1 MIQRGQDVTPE
12 QVEALVARLRVQGTD
27 DASCEVKACG
37 GGLSANVWDTVSA
50 FANTHGGDLLF
61 GLEETAGFV
70 PASEFDLDR
79 VRDQFVEGIGDGG
92 SEGRL
97 ALPPMYEMERHVI
110 DGAPILV
117 LQIAENDLGTKPC
130 YVKAKGVQGGSFKRV
145 DDKNIK
151 LSATEIFEMQRALK
165 PQESDRVPIPEAD
178 VSDLDPALVDKLL
191 DLKRES
197 KALRGAE
204 DRVTQLARLSATTK
218 DGVVRLAG
226 LLVAGTYPQQFL
238 PRLLIDVA
246 VHPGNEKSV
255 PNAKVRFIDR
265 VVCEGPLPE
274 AIDQAV
280 QAVARNL
287 RTYSVVDGAARRDH
301 LEIPREVLREAIANA
316 VVHREYHE
324 LFRGQ
329 PVTVD
334 VHPDRVV
341 VTNPGG
347 LWGGKT
353 LENLDD
359 GTSRCRNQTLMQLL
373 QSVPFPSGG
382 GLTVEGQ
389 GGGVKLMIHE
399 MEAHALD
406 RPRFRATADQVT
418 VEFRRHGAEIPE
430 LRSWLRDLTDRQL
443 NSLEDAAL
451 LMARRE
457 GTVTVTRLREDLRID
472 SDDARNLLTELVNA
486 GLLREAGG
494 EEYALWSLEPGLRPS
509 EREILDAL
517 HESDPLDVHELA
529 ELLGKSAGSLRP
541 ILRRLVRSGRVTPT
555 AAATSRNRRYLRTPS

>member
-1 MIQRGQDVTPE
+1 MEPDQLDV
-12 QVEALVARLRVQGTD
+12 VVARLRRQATD
-27 DASCEVKACG
+27 DAECEVKACG
-37 GGLSANVWDTVSA
+37 GGLGANVWDTVSA
-50 FANTHGGDLLF
+50 FANTHGGYLLL
-61 GLEETAGFV
+61 GLDESSGFS
-70 PASEFDLDR
+70 PTKGFDLDR

-92 SEGRL
+92 SRGRL
-97 ALPPMYEMERHVI
+97 AMPPAYEMERHLV
-110 DGAPILV
+110 DGAPV
-117 LQIAENDLGTKPC
+117 LLIWVAENDLGTKPC
-130 YVKAKGVQGGSFKRV
+130 YVKAKGVQGGSYKRV
-145 DDKNIK
+145 DDKDIK
-151 LSATEIFEMQRALK
+151 LSPTEIFEMQRALT
-165 PQESDRVPIPEAD
+165 PQESDRTPIPEAD
-178 VSDLDPALVDKLL
+178 VTDLDPVLIEQLL

-204 DRVTQLARLSATTK
+204 DRTAQLARLNATTK

-226 LLVAGTYPQQFL
+226 LVVAGTYPQQFL
-238 PRLLIDVA
+238 PRLLIDVT
-246 VHPGNEKSV
+246 VHPANEKSM
-255 PNAKVRFIDR
+255 PGARVRFVDR
-265 VVCEGPLPE
+265 VACEGPLPE
-274 AIDQAV
+274 AIDQTV

-287 RTYSVVDGAARRDH
+287 RTYSVVEGTAREDH

-324 LFRGQ
+324 MFRGQ

-334 VHPDRVV
+334 VFPDRVV

-373 QSVPFPSGG
+373 QSVPFPSGA

-418 VEFRRHGAEIPE
+418 VELRRHGAEIPA

-443 NSLEDAAL
+443 TSLEDAAL

-457 GTVTVTRLREDLRID
+457 GTVSVSRLRADLRID
-472 SDDARNLLTELVNA
+472 SDDARDLLTELVNA
-486 GLLREAGG
+486 GLLREIGDEG
-494 EEYALWSLEPGLRPS
+494 YELWSLEPGLRPS
-509 EREILDAL
+509 EREVLNVLD
-517 HESDPLDVHELA
+517 ESNPLDVHELSA
-529 ELLGKSAGSLRP
+529 LLGKSPPSLRP
-541 ILRRLVRSGRVTPT
+541 ILRRLVTMGRVIAT
-555 AAATSRNRRYLRTPS
+555 APATSRNRRYLRAPSS

>member
-1 MIQRGQDVTPE
+1 M
-12 QVEALVARLRVQGTD
+12 VARLRRQATD
-27 DASCEVKACG
+27 DAEVEVKACG
-37 GGLSANVWDTVSA
+37 GGLGANVWDTVSA
-50 FANTHGGDLLF
+50 FANTHGGYLLL
-61 GLEETAGFV
+61 GLDEADGFV
-70 PASEFDLDR
+70 PARGFNLDR

-92 SEGRL
+92 SDGRL
-97 ALPPMYEMERHVI
+97 AMPPSYDLERHLV
-110 DGAPILV
+110 DGAPV
-117 LQIAENDLGTKPC
+117 LLISIAENDLGTKPC
-130 YVKAKGVQGGSFKRV
+130 YVRAKGVQGGSYKRV
-145 DDKNIK
+145 DDKDIK
-151 LSATEIFEMQRALK
+151 LSTTELFEMQRALT
-165 PQESDRVPIPEAD
+165 PQESDRTPIPEAEIT
-178 VSDLDPALVDKLL
+178 DLDPVLVERLI

-204 DRVTQLARLSATTK
+204 DRTAQLARLNATTK

-226 LLVAGTYPQQFL
+226 LVVAGIYPQQFL
-238 PRLLIDVA
+238 PRLLIDVT
-246 VHPGNEKSV
+246 VHPTNEKSM
-255 PNAKVRFIDR
+255 PGAKVRFLDR
-265 VVCEGPLPE
+265 VSCEGPLPE

-287 RTYSVVDGAARRDH
+287 RTYSVVEGTARENH

-334 VHPDRVV
+334 VFPDRVV

-373 QSVPFPSGG
+373 QSVPFPSGA

-406 RPRFRATADQVT
+406 RPRFRASADQVT
-418 VEFRRHGAEIPE
+418 VELRRHGAEIPA

-443 NSLEDAAL
+443 SALEDAAL

-457 GTVTVTRLREDLRID
+457 GTVSVSRVRADLRID
-472 SDDARNLLTELVNA
+472 SDDARELLTELVNV
-486 GLLREAGG
+486 GLLREIGN
-494 EEYALWSLEPGLRPS
+494 EEYELWSLEPALRPS
-509 EREILDAL
+509 EREVLNALDD
-517 HESDPLDVHELA
+517 SRPLDVNELA
-529 ELLGKSAGSLRP
+529 AVLGKSPNALRP
-541 ILRRLVRSGRVTPT
+541 ILRKLVTMGRVSAT
-555 AAATSRNRRYLRTPS
+555 APPTSRHRRYLRAST

>member
-1 MIQRGQDVTPE
+1 M
-12 QVEALVARLRVQGTD
+12 VARLRRQATD
-27 DASCEVKACG
+27 DAEVEVKACS
-37 GGLSANVWDTVSA
+37 GGLGANVWDTVSA
-50 FANTHGGDLLF
+50 FANTHGGYLLL
-61 GLEETAGFV
+61 GLDEANGFV
-70 PASEFDLDR
+70 PASGFKLDR

-92 SEGRL
+92 SDGRL
-97 ALPPMYEMERHVI
+97 AMPPSYDLQRHLI
-110 DGAPILV
+110 DGTPV
-117 LQIAENDLGTKPC
+117 LLISIAENDLGTKPC
-130 YVKAKGVQGGSFKRV
+130 YVKAKGVQGGSYKRV
-145 DDKNIK
+145 DDKDIK
-151 LSATEIFEMQRALK
+151 LSTTEIFEMQRALT
-165 PQESDRVPIPEAD
+165 PQESDRTPIPEAD
-178 VSDLDPALVDKLL
+178 VTELDPVLVDKLI

-197 KALRGAE
+197 KALRGAK
-204 DRVTQLARLSATTK
+204 DRTAQLARLNATTK

-226 LLVAGTYPQQFL
+226 LIVAGTYPQQFL
-238 PRLLIDVA
+238 PRLLIDVT
-246 VHPGNEKSV
+246 VHPANEKSM
-255 PNAKVRFIDR
+255 PGAKVRFLDR
-265 VVCEGPLPE
+265 VSCEGPLPE

-287 RTYSVVDGAARRDH
+287 RTYSVVEGAAREDH

-334 VHPDRVV
+334 VFPERVM

-373 QSVPFPSGG
+373 QSVPFPSGA

-418 VEFRRHGAEIPE
+418 VEFRRHGAEIPA

-443 NSLEDAAL
+443 SALEDAAL

-457 GTVTVTRLREDLRID
+457 GTVSVSRVREDLRID
-472 SDDARNLLTELVNA
+472 SDDARELLTELVNI
-486 GLLREAGG
+486 GLLREIGD
-494 EEYALWSLEPGLRPS
+494 EEYELWSLEPALRPS
-509 EREILDAL
+509 EREVLNALDDS
-517 HESDPLDVHELA
+517 HPLDVHELA
-529 ELLGKSAGSLRP
+529 AILGKSPNSLRP
-541 ILRRLVRSGRVTPT
+541 ILRKLVTMGRVIAT
-555 AAATSRNRRYLRTPS
+555 APPTSRLRRYLRASR

>member
-1 MIQRGQDVTPE
+1 MEPDQLDV
-12 QVEALVARLRVQGTD
+12 VVARLRRQATD
-27 DASCEVKACG
+27 DAECEVKACG
-37 GGLSANVWDTVSA
+37 GGLGANVWDTVSA
-50 FANTHGGDLLF
+50 FANTHGGYLLL
-61 GLEETAGFV
+61 GLDESSGFS
-70 PASEFDLDR
+70 PTKGFDLDR

-92 SEGRL
+92 SRGRL
-97 ALPPMYEMERHVI
+97 AMPPAYEMERHLV
-110 DGAPILV
+110 DGAPV
-117 LQIAENDLGTKPC
+117 LLIWIAENDLGTKPC
-130 YVKAKGVQGGSFKRV
+130 YVKAKGVQGGSYKRV
-145 DDKNIK
+145 DDKDIK
-151 LSATEIFEMQRALK
+151 LSPTEIFEMQRALT
-165 PQESDRVPIPEAD
+165 PQESDRTPIPEAD
-178 VSDLDPALVDKLL
+178 VTDLDPVLIEKLL

-204 DRVTQLARLSATTK
+204 DRTAQLARLNATTK

-226 LLVAGTYPQQFL
+226 LVVAGTYPQQFL
-238 PRLLIDVA
+238 PRLLIDVT
-246 VHPGNEKSV
+246 VHPANEKSM
-255 PNAKVRFIDR
+255 PGARVRFVDR
-265 VVCEGPLPE
+265 VACEGPLPE

-287 RTYSVVDGAARRDH
+287 RTYSVVEGTAREDH

-324 LFRGQ
+324 MFRGQ

-334 VHPDRVV
+334 VFPDRVV

-373 QSVPFPSGG
+373 QSVPFPSGA

-418 VEFRRHGAEIPE
+418 VELRRHGAEIPA

-443 NSLEDAAL
+443 TSLEDAPL

-457 GTVTVTRLREDLRID
+457 GTVSVSRLRADLRID
-472 SDDARNLLTELVNA
+472 SDDARDLLTELVNA
-486 GLLREAGG
+486 GLLREIGD
-494 EEYALWSLEPGLRPS
+494 EEYELWSLEPGLRPS
-509 EREILDAL
+509 EREVLNVLD
-517 HESDPLDVHELA
+517 ESNPLDVHELSA
-529 ELLGKSAGSLRP
+529 LLGKSPTSLRP
-541 ILRRLVRSGRVTPT
+541 ILRRLVTMGRVIAT
-555 AAATSRNRRYLRTPS
+555 APATSRNRRYLRAPSS

>member
-1 MIQRGQDVTPE
+1 MEPDQLDV
-12 QVEALVARLRVQGTD
+12 VVARLRSQATD
-27 DASCEVKACG
+27 DAECEVKACG
-37 GGLSANVWDTVSA
+37 RGLGANVWDTVSA
-50 FANTHGGDLLF
+50 FANTHGGYLLL
-61 GLEETAGFV
+61 GLDEPSGFT
-70 PASEFDLDR
+70 PTTGFNLDR

-92 SEGRL
+92 SGGRL
-97 ALPPMYEMERHVI
+97 VMPPAYEMERHQV
-110 DGAPILV
+110 DGAPVLV
-117 LQIAENDLGTKPC
+117 IWIAENDLGTKPC
-130 YVKAKGVQGGSFKRV
+130 YVKAKGVQGGSYKRV
-145 DDKNIK
+145 DDKDIK
-151 LSATEIFEMQRALK
+151 LSPTEIFEMQRALT
-165 PQESDRVPIPEAD
+165 PQESDRTPIPEAD
-178 VSDLDPALVDKLL
+178 LTDLDPALIDKLL

-197 KALRGAE
+197 KALRGAA
-204 DRVTQLARLSATTK
+204 DRTAQLARLNATTK

-226 LLVAGTYPQQFL
+226 LVVAGTYPQQFL
-238 PRLLIDVA
+238 PRLLIDVT
-246 VHPGNEKSV
+246 VHPANEKSM
-255 PNAKVRFIDR
+255 PGAKVRFVDR
-265 VVCEGPLPE
+265 VACEGPLPE

-287 RTYSVVDGAARRDH
+287 RTYSVVEGTAREDH

-324 LFRGQ
+324 MFRGQ

-334 VHPDRVV
+334 VFPDRVV

-373 QSVPFPSGG
+373 QSVPFPSGA

-418 VEFRRHGAEIPE
+418 VELRRHGAEIPA

-443 NSLEDAAL
+443 TSLEDAAL

-457 GTVTVTRLREDLRID
+457 GTVSVSRLRTDLRID
-472 SDDARNLLTELVNA
+472 SDDARDLLTELVNV
-486 GLLREAGG
+486 GLLREIGG
-494 EEYALWSLEPGLRPS
+494 EEYELWSLEPGLRPS
-509 EREILDAL
+509 EREVLNALD
-517 HESDPLDVHELA
+517 ESNPLDVHELSA
-529 ELLGKSAGSLRP
+529 LLGKSPTALRP
-541 ILRRLVRSGRVTPT
+541 ILRRLVTMGRVIAT
-555 AAATSRNRRYLRTPS
+555 APATSRNRRYLRAPSW